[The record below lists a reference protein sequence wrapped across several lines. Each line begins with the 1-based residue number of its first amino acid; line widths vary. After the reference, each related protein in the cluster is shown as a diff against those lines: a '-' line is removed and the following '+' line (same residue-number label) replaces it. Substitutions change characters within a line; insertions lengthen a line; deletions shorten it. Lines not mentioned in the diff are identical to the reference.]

1 MRAIALSLP
10 LSLSLSRSSAPLFP
24 ARTDRGL
31 WPPAAPGAYNPHLP
45 EHLPAYS
52 FGLKTPLEKPSDTPA
67 PNAYKPDKLT
77 HAPNYS
83 FGLKTP
89 IEKPSDTPG
98 TPIL

>member
-1 MRAIALSLP
+1 MKYSI
-10 LSLSLSRSSAPLFP
+10 SLS
-24 ARTDRGL
+24 
-31 WPPAAPGAYNPHLP
+31 APGAYNPHLL

-52 FGLKTPLEKPSDTPA
+52 FGLKTPLDKPSDTPA
-67 PNAYKPDKLT
+67 PNAYKPDKPA

-98 TPIL
+98 IVTLPLFLLELLETL